1 MRCVSLR
8 QPSLR
13 QVEGSFGVYAL
24 RLEDTFLS
32 HWGLDPADPD
42 LLEVLVTDPGLP
54 GSVEPL
60 VVGLL
65 EVSLRP
71 TGGAEAEVVGVDLG
85 PRIPLPRPTTD
96 RG

>member
-24 RLEDTFLS
+24 RLEDTLLS
-32 HWGLDPADPD
+32 HRGLDPADPD
-42 LLEVLVTDPGLP
+42 LVEALVVDTGLP
-54 GSVEPL
+54 ESVEPL
-60 VVGLL
+60 VVGSLD
-65 EVSLRP
+65 VGLRP
-71 TGGAEAEVVGVDLG
+71 TDGVEVEVVGVDLG
-85 PRIPLPRPTTD
+85 PRIPLPHPTTA